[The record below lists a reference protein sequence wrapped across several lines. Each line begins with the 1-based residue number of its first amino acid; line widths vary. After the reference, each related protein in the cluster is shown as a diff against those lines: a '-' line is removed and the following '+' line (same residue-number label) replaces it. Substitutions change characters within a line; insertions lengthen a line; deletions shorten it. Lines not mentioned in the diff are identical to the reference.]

1 MEKEK
6 RTRGITD
13 VLLILVI
20 TILAGTVLILAC
32 GASPMEAY
40 GLFFRGIFGTP
51 AGFAE
56 IFVKACPLILTGLG
70 CAVAYRTGFFNIG
83 AEGQFYVGAMA
94 TTMVALNW
102 TAVPGIPRIILS
114 LVIGFLAGG
123 VWALIAAVCKAKFN
137 ISEII
142 VTIML
147 NYIAINFLGYAV
159 RSFLMDPE
167 GNVPQ
172 SAKIDK
178 AVQLG
183 TLIRATRFHAGILIA
198 IICVLVV
205 WFFLEKT
212 TMGYEL
218 KAVGLNKRGS
228 TCNGISVMK
237 NIVLSAFLSGGLSA
251 VAGGIEVLA
260 IQKKLLEGISS
271 NCGYTAVLIAL
282 VAFTNW
288 TFANKKRSGAGTDS
302 YPDAKGLY
310 LALRTGGGDNPIG
323 VFFVAV
329 LYAAM
334 QVGASSMQR
343 QLGVP
348 SAIVNI
354 LIGLVVVL
362 ILGRELFHFK
372 KKQAKVGKGG
382 NA

>member
-1 MEKEK
+1 MQKEK
-6 RTRGITD
+6 RTRGIID
-13 VLLILVI
+13 VLLIFAITVLVG
-20 TILAGTVLILAC
+20 TILICVC
-32 GASPMEAY
+32 GARPAEAY

-94 TTMVALNW
+94 TAIVALNW
-102 TAVPGIPRIILS
+102 TAVPGVPRIILS

-123 VWALIAAVCKAKFN
+123 VWALIAAICKAKFN

-172 SAKIDK
+172 YAKIDK
-178 AVQLG
+178 SMQLG
-183 TLIRATRFHAGILIA
+183 NLIPATRFHAGILIA
-198 IICVLVV
+198 VICVIVI
-205 WFFLEKT
+205 WFILEKT
-212 TMGYEL
+212 TIGYEL

-228 TCNGISVMK
+228 ACNGISAMK

-251 VAGGIEVLA
+251 LAGGIEVLA

-271 NCGYTAVLIAL
+271 NCGYTAVLSAL
-282 VAFTNW
+282 VAFN
-288 TFANKKRSGAGTDS
+288 
-302 YPDAKGLY
+302 
-310 LALRTGGGDNPIG
+310 NPVG
-323 VFFVAV
+323 VFAAAV

-334 QVGASSMQR
+334 QVGAGSMQR

-354 LIGLVVVL
+354 LIGVIVVL
-362 ILGRELFHFK
+362 ILGRELFHLRK
-372 KKQAKVGKGG
+372 KPLTKLKGG
-382 NA
+382 EA

>member
-94 TTMVALNW
+94 TTMVALNC

-205 WFFLEKT
+205 WFFLEKP
-212 TMGYEL
+212 TMGY
-218 KAVGLNKRGS
+218 
-228 TCNGISVMK
+228 
-237 NIVLSAFLSGGLSA
+237 
-251 VAGGIEVLA
+251 
-260 IQKKLLEGISS
+260 
-271 NCGYTAVLIAL
+271 
-282 VAFTNW
+282 
-288 TFANKKRSGAGTDS
+288 
-302 YPDAKGLY
+302 
-310 LALRTGGGDNPIG
+310 
-323 VFFVAV
+323 
-329 LYAAM
+329 
-334 QVGASSMQR
+334 
-343 QLGVP
+343 
-348 SAIVNI
+348 
-354 LIGLVVVL
+354 
-362 ILGRELFHFK
+362 
-372 KKQAKVGKGG
+372 
-382 NA
+382 

>member
-1 MEKEK
+1 M
-6 RTRGITD
+6 TD
-13 VLLILVI
+13 ILLIVI
-20 TILAGTVLILAC
+20 ITVAIGTGLIAVC
-32 GASPMEAY
+32 GAAPTEAY
-40 GLFFRGIFGTP
+40 QLFFRGIFGTP

-94 TTMVALNW
+94 STLVALHC
-102 TAVPGIPRIILS
+102 TAIPGVLRIALS
-114 LVIGFLAGG
+114 LIVGFFAGG
-123 VWALIAAVCKAKFN
+123 LWALVAAIFKAKFN

-172 SAKIDK
+172 SAKIEES
-178 AVQLG
+178 VQLG
-183 TLIRATRFHAGILIA
+183 TLIPATRFHAGIVIA
-198 IICVLVV
+198 VVCVIVV

-218 KAVGLNKRGS
+218 RAVGLNKRGS
-228 TCNGISVMK
+228 ACNGISVMK

-260 IQKKLLEGISS
+260 IQKKLMEGISS
-271 NCGYTAVLIAL
+271 GCGYTAVLIAL
-282 VAFTNW
+282 VAFN
-288 TFANKKRSGAGTDS
+288 
-302 YPDAKGLY
+302 
-310 LALRTGGGDNPIG
+310 NPIG
-323 VFFVAV
+323 VFFTAI

-334 QVGASSMQR
+334 QVGAGSMQR

-354 LIGLVVVL
+354 LIGVVVIL
-362 ILGRELFHFK
+362 ILGRKLFHFRKVQKTGK
-372 KKQAKVGKGG
+372 KGETV
-382 NA
+382 